1 MLSGTLF
8 TRPESKLKACR
19 EGAKRTPAIIWR
31 ARIGYN
37 AQVPIKLI
45 AMDIDGTLLDSSTRL
60 PAENIAAITEAVE
73 RGIEILLVTGRR
85 FDFARSV
92 SDLLPCDLHLI
103 VSNGAL
109 IKSKAGETH
118 QRRLLPGSV
127 ARRIVEVLPQY
138 RAEAAVVFDR
148 PGQKQVFLERIDYD
162 DPYRGRYFR
171 RNSHHIGQIVP
182 LTDCFNGEDPIQVG
196 FVGRVESIRAVKR
209 ALGDLPF
216 SGEFTLALTEY
227 LARDLSILDV
237 MRRGVTKGFALAE
250 WAQRR
255 GIARGEIMA
264 IGDNW
269 NDREMLE
276 FAGLPV
282 VMGNAVP
289 ELKSLGWMVTL
300 SNDENGVAEAIRT
313 YALNGAARTR

>member
-1 MLSGTLF
+1 M
-8 TRPESKLKACR
+8 
-19 EGAKRTPAIIWR
+19 
-31 ARIGYN
+31 
-37 AQVPIKLI
+37 I
-45 AMDIDGTLLDSSTRL
+45 AMDIDGTLLDSGARV
-60 PAENIAAITEAVE
+60 PAENVGAITEAAECGV
-73 RGIEILLVTGRR
+73 EILLVTGRR
-85 FDFARSV
+85 FDFAQTV

-109 IKSKAGETH
+109 IKSKTGETH
-118 QRRLLPGSV
+118 QRLLLPAFV
-127 ARRIVEVLPQY
+127 ARKVVEALPQY

-148 PGQKQVFLERIDYD
+148 PGEKQVFLERIDYD

-171 RNSHHIGQIVP
+171 RNSHHIGEIAP

-196 FVGRVESIRAVKR
+196 YVGRVELIRKVKR
-209 ALGDLPF
+209 ALSELPF

-227 LARDLSILDV
+227 PERDLSILDV

-255 GIARGEIMA
+255 GIAREEVMA

-276 FAGLPV
+276 FAGFPV
-282 VMGNAVP
+282 VMGNSIP
-289 ELKSLGWMVTL
+289 ELKSLGWTVTL
-300 SNDENGVAEAIRT
+300 SNDENGVAEAIRN
-313 YALNGAARTR
+313 YALNGANRSR